1 MPSYHIR
8 PRPVGGEVAAGMSN
22 ELSEEQN
29 DAVQE
34 FLTTFN
40 KIEAALKHRM
50 KRDSKDRFMDVLREA
65 RLFVGTS
72 DFELL
77 TSVAELRNVL
87 VYAARRPYD
96 YVAVPRWA
104 IVDQLKKICER
115 MLHPECV
122 FQSFRNR

>member
-1 MPSYHIR
+1 
-8 PRPVGGEVAAGMSN
+8 MSN
-22 ELSEEQN
+22 KLSEEQN

-50 KRDSKDRFMDVLREA
+50 KRDSKDRFTDVLREA

-87 VYAARRPYD
+87 VHGPRKPYD
-96 YVAVPRWA
+96 YVAVQGRLDRDRSIIRAQRRFHVASRARAFWCTGHRSGGHSSPS
-104 IVDQLKKICER
+104 
-115 MLHPECV
+115 
-122 FQSFRNR
+122 QSRQM